1 LIIHPKFCQINNQI
15 FVFKNKT
22 FLGIITAR
30 ENSKRLKKKN
40 LRQILRKPLIF
51 YTINSAKNSNFLD
64 RFIISSESKNILK
77 VAKKFNCE
85 IPFIRPRYL
94 SKDNVGATEVVH
106 HAIMAIKKKYDYVVL
121 LQPTSPLRNS
131 DDIDKAIAKIID
143 KKAISLFSV
152 YFSKTSQKFP
162 ITITKKGFIKKI
174 EKFTNKSNY
183 YLNGAIYICKI
194 NYFLKKKIFYSNKA
208 IPFYMPKSRSVDI
221 DNIKEF
227 EQAET
232 FLKK

>member
-1 LIIHPKFCQINNQI
+1 M
-15 FVFKNKT
+15 FKNKT

-40 LRQILRKPLIF
+40 LRQISGKPLVF
-51 YTINSAKNSNFLD
+51 YTINSAKKSDFLD
-64 RFIISSESKNILK
+64 SFIISSESKNILK

-85 IPFIRPRYL
+85 IPFIRPRHL
-94 SKDNVGATEVVH
+94 SKDNVGATEVVY
-106 HAIMAIKKKYDYVVL
+106 HAIRAIKKKYDYVVL
-121 LQPTSPLRNS
+121 LQPTSPLRDSN
-131 DDIDKAIAKIID
+131 DIDEAIAKIID
-143 KKAISLFSV
+143 KKALSLFSV

-194 NYFLKKKIFYSNKA
+194 NYFLKKKTFYSYKA
-208 IPFYMPKSRSVDI
+208 IPFFMPKSRSVDI
-221 DNIKEF
+221 DNVREF
-227 EQAET
+227 KQAET